1 MIKFKKILAGIM
13 ASTMMFSAVGCG
25 MIEKTEAGK
34 AKTVVAKVYG
44 QKITYGEVESNL
56 TSVYAQMK
64 QYYGENY
71 KDNEKAMS
79 YLKEQKSTILN
90 TLVEDIITKKKGTE
104 LGVIPSDEEVLEKA
118 KEQLATLKASLS
130 GEEEYKTALEQAGFT
145 EETFINDILKKSVIN
160 DLVTKEVVKDIKVS
174 DEEIKTYY
182 DTNQSSFTEKP
193 NQVQPAHILV
203 ATEQEAKD
211 IIARLDK
218 GEDFAALAAEKGTD
232 ATKDKGGD
240 LGLIDYSSTEYD
252 KTFLMAAIGLKK
264 GEYTKAPVQTKYGY
278 HVIKCLDKQEYPVLP
293 LEDVKEKISS
303 TLLQQN
309 QYKKWTET
317 MDAWKKDAKIK
328 LYEDRL
334 NQ

>member
-25 MIEKTEAGK
+25 MIEKTEEGK

-44 QKITYGEVESNL
+44 QKITYAEVESGL

-64 QYYGENY
+64 SYYGENY
-71 KDNEKAMS
+71 KDNEEAMN
-79 YLKEQKSTILN
+79 YLKEQKTTVLN
-90 TLVEDIITKKKGTE
+90 TLVEDIIVKKKGTE
-104 LGVIPSDEEVLEKA
+104 LKVIPSDEEVLAKA
-118 KEQLATLKASLS
+118 KEQLATIKASFS
-130 GEEEYKTALEQAGFT
+130 SDDEYKSALQQAGFT
-145 EETFINDILKKSVIN
+145 EDKFLNDVLTKSVIN
-160 DLVTKEVVKDIKVS
+160 DLVTKEVVKDVAVT

-182 DTNQSSFTEKP
+182 DSNQTSYTEQP
-193 NQVQPAHILV
+193 NQIQPAHILV

-218 GEDFAALAAEKGTD
+218 GEDFATIAAEKGTD

-240 LGLIDYSSTEYD
+240 LGLIDYNSTEYD
-252 KTFLMAAIGLKK
+252 QTFLMAAISLKK
-264 GEYTKAPVQTKYGY
+264 GEYTKAPIQTKYGY
-278 HVIKCLDKQEYPVLP
+278 HVIKCLDKKEYPVLP
-293 LEDVKEKISS
+293 LEDVKEKISA

-309 QYKKWTET
+309 QYTKWTET
-317 MDAWKKDAKIK
+317 IAAWKKDAKVK